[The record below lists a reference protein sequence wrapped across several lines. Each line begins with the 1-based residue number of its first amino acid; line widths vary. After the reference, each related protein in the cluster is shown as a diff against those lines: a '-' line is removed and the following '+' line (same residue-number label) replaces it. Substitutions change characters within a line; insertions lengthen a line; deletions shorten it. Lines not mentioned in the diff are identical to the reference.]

1 MGIMGWLLVWLIVN
15 ALFVV
20 WRILVKRNAESRN
33 RLVRQYQKLLIS
45 ECKTGPESLET
56 GAVNFTFGKGLG
68 AEIPDAR
75 VSLRLLVD
83 L

>member
-1 MGIMGWLLVWLIVN
+1 LNLAIDWS
-15 ALFVV
+15 A
-20 WRILVKRNAESRN
+20 K
-33 RLVRQYQKLLIS
+33 YQKLLIS